1 VDSIR
6 PGDPVKILAMH
17 DLRRDFRPR
26 GKGCFQPGQGI
37 LRTLERGNETA
48 LVVQCFNDGVNAEDD
63 VIGFPFTYPA
73 RGAPALVLAGVCHG
87 LPSIVIRTQLTRANA
102 MACPSAALPCVMAR
116 AYVLIFTCES
126 C

>member
-73 RGAPALVLAGVCHG
+73 RGPLRWFLLAFV
-87 LPSIVIRTQLTRANA
+87 
-102 MACPSAALPCVMAR
+102 MACLLSSF
-116 AYVLIFTCES
+116 VLN
-126 C
+126 